1 MIRLVGYSYSPP
13 TSYLPRVGVRVA
25 AVSRIA
31 HLLATALRWF
41 VYHMVEKQVSV
52 ILLGVIQV
60 QWLYCAVSITDP

>member
-31 HLLATALRWF
+31 HLLATALRCVVRIPYGRKAGLCYPSWGHTGT
-41 VYHMVEKQVSV
+41 VVVLRGQYH
-52 ILLGVIQV
+52 
-60 QWLYCAVSITDP
+60 